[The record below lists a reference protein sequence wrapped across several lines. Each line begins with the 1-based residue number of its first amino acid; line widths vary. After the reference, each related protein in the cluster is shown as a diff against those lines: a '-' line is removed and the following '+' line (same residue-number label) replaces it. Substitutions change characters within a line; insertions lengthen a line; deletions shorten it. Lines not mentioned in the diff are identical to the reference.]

1 MTSSDDVSDLS
12 RKIFNQRKYLLNLHA
27 SNPDARPAP
36 VISDIRQEGKY
47 SGQNIKSRDESKL
60 MDYSTFN
67 IKMINK

>member
-27 SNPDARPAP
+27 SNPDARPVP

-47 SGQNIKSRDESKL
+47 SGQNIKRR
-60 MDYSTFN
+60 
-67 IKMINK
+67 IKIDGLFDIQHQDD

>member
-27 SNPDARPAP
+27 SNPDARPVP

-47 SGQNIKSRDESKL
+47 SGQNIKRRIKIDGL
-60 MDYSTFN
+60 FN
-67 IKMINK
+67 IQHQDD